1 MSRIGKQ
8 PVAIPKGVQVNIEG
22 KTVKVKGPKGEL
34 SRETRPEIKI
44 EMKGKEKISEAILDK
59 VRADAR
65 DIVKEAGT
73 RATERIE
80 KAKGQQEAKLEE
92 EKNKLIEKAKE
103 EAARILAQASIKA
116 RQELLLARTR
126 IIDEII
132 SRVKKTL
139 SGISSDES
147 SPLNLIKEAINAL
160 DVDKARIYVSPK
172 DVSIVRKLVARDKKL
187 TDRIIE
193 IREFDGTGGII
204 VEDIDGKTRI
214 DNTYDTRLEM
224 LLPRLL
230 PEISKELFQGL

>member
-1 MSRIGKQ
+1 MELKEYQRKTLT
-8 PVAIPKGVQVNIEG
+8 QVKIYLEW
-22 KTVKVKGPKGEL
+22 L
-34 SRETRPEIKI
+34 S
-44 EMKGKEKISEAILDK
+44 
-59 VRADAR
+59 
-65 DIVKEAGT
+65 
-73 RATERIE
+73 
-80 KAKGQQEAKLEE
+80 
-92 EKNKLIEKAKE
+92 KAKE

-172 DVSIVRKLVARDKKL
+172 DVSMVRNLVARDKKL
-187 TDRIIE
+187 ADRIIE